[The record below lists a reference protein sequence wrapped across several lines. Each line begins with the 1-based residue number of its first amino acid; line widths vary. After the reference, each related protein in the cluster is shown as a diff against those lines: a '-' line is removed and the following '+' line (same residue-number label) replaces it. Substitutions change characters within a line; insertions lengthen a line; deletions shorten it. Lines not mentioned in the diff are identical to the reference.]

1 MADNSRAINRVFT
14 RKVICD
20 LIENGRNDTFD
31 YVVKRYIDD
40 PTSKNHG
47 QLISEIYT
55 RLNKQQRNE
64 YFYMNTLLNKL
75 LCGIHNVNTTSAFSQ
90 VRVNHSIADF
100 VMING
105 EGRVYEIKSDLD
117 NFDRLYDQLKDY
129 FCAFSKVSVLV
140 SIHELEKI
148 HEVLSS
154 FGDMGD
160 AVGIYVLSD
169 RGTIFNKERSRE
181 PIPYNDFL
189 DHTNIF
195 KLLRKREYENIIRN
209 YCGAV
214 PQVEPVFHFRAFLEK
229 FKEIP
234 ILEAQQLAFQEIKK
248 RNTITVKE
256 FQEIQSE
263 LKAVIYFSGL
273 TRKMDKLNQLLETQY
288 RR

>member
-20 LIENGRNDTFD
+20 LIEHGRSDIFD

-40 PTSKNHG
+40 PSSKNHG
-47 QLISEIYT
+47 QLISEIYAH
-55 RLNKQQRNE
+55 LNKQQRNE

-75 LCGIHNVNTTSAFSQ
+75 LCGIHSVNTTSAFSQ
-90 VRVNHSIADF
+90 VRIGHSIADF

-129 FCAFSKVSVLV
+129 YCAFSKVSVLA
-140 SIHELEKI
+140 SIHEQEKI
-148 HEVLSS
+148 REVLSS

-181 PIPYNDFL
+181 PNAYNKVL
-189 DHTNIF
+189 NHSSIF
-195 KLLRKREYENIIRN
+195 KLLRKREYEAIVRD
-209 YCGAV
+209 YFGTV
-214 PQVEPVFHFRAFLEK
+214 PQVEPVFHFRTFLEK
-229 FKEIP
+229 FEKMP
-234 ILEAQQLAFQEIKK
+234 ILEAQQRAFQEIKK
-248 RNTITVKE
+248 RNKITIEE
-256 FQEIQSE
+256 FQEIQPE
-263 LKAVIYFSGL
+263 LKAVIYFSGFTQKIPAL
-273 TRKMDKLNQLLETQY
+273 DQLLETQY